1 KQKELSQ
8 PKTSKESSSSRKHEV
23 KHCKYRNNPDPKW
36 MDNGNNAWLEYK
48 NINKIVNMFCK

>member
-1 KQKELSQ
+1 MKKYLSTEKSKQKELSQ

-36 MDNGNNAWLEYK
+36 MDN
-48 NINKIVNMFCK
+48 